1 MEAKPPNDGT
11 ELDFFIRSAPFA
23 IIEWDRDLRVRRW
36 SQGAESL
43 FGWREDEVRG
53 RRPDEWAFFH
63 KDDLRSAKHA
73 VGELLAGRA
82 ERNEAL
88 GRNFARNGNLVYTEW
103 RNFIRRDPAGRA
115 VSILSYINDLTRQ
128 YQAEHAS
135 ERGSGRYQGIF
146 ANCHAI
152 MLILDPHT
160 GRIVDANPAAETFY
174 GWPRAKLL
182 AMRVG
187 DINILSEQELRI
199 ELEAARTARRSH
211 FEFRHRRADGSIR
224 DVEVYSGPTEDQGR
238 ALLFSII
245 HDVTERK
252 RAETVMRRW
261 ERFFRLSHL
270 GIAMHEVAG
279 NTFIDVNE
287 AYAEQHGYTADELR
301 GTRVMA
307 LYPPEERALLP
318 ARLAEADRVGNVS
331 FESVHFRKD
340 GSRIPLYIG
349 MTALQDDSGKTV
361 ARFVF
366 TLDIS
371 ARKAAEEKLRKLS
384 RAVEESPE
392 SIVITNTN
400 GEIEYVNQSFV
411 EKTGYTL
418 EEVLGKNPRILQSG
432 LTPPETYRDM
442 WATLTCSETWRGE
455 LHNRHRDGRIL
466 LERVTITPIHDD
478 DDGRTTH
485 YVAVKEDITEK
496 RRMEEELL
504 RHREQLESLVE
515 SRTAELQRALE
526 AAKVAS
532 RAKDEFLATM
542 SHEIRTPMNGVTGV
556 LDVLA
561 HQGLSAD
568 QAELVAIMRE
578 SASTLL
584 RLIDDILDF
593 SRIESGQLQLEIAPV
608 SVRGLM
614 ANIEQSLA
622 ALARKTAVQLS
633 THIGEGIPEI
643 VQTDELRLRQ
653 VLTNLLSNAI
663 KFSSGL
669 ERTGRV
675 ELRAEAPMPGVIRF
689 MVTDNGI
696 GIAPEV
702 FEKIFQPFSQ
712 AEMSTTRR
720 FGGTGLGL
728 SISSRLVQ
736 LLRGRIDLKSIPGR
750 GSRFVVTLPTAGT
763 GAVSAATTLPPSSG
777 ALPMPAAPSA
787 DRGETGAGNALRGH
801 ILLAEDNAI
810 NRRVI
815 ERQLALLGLQCDM
828 AENGQEALERWR
840 QGDYTLLLTDLHM
853 PEMDGYELTA
863 HIRRE
868 ESSGGKRL
876 PIIAVTANAMR
887 GEDRRCLDA
896 GMDDF
901 IAKPVQLEV
910 LRRVLQRWA
919 PADSKPVMPQTAK
932 ATAAEVPE
940 PALALL
946 DPRVLARLIGDDEA
960 MIGEFLTEYRSS
972 LLDSARQMQA
982 ARAAGDWKGVGE
994 IAHRLK
1000 SASRSVGALQL
1011 GELCAAL
1018 EAAGRANRPEDAE
1031 KLMQGF
1037 GTAVDAVSSA
1047 IEARHG

>member
-1 MEAKPPNDGT
+1 M
-11 ELDFFIRSAPFA
+11 
-23 IIEWDRDLRVRRW
+23 RVRRW

-63 KDDLRSAKHA
+63 ADDLLVAQAA
-73 VGELLAGRA
+73 VGELLAGTV
-82 ERNEAL
+82 ERNQARV
-88 GRNFARNGNLVYTEW
+88 RNYARNGTLAHTEW
-103 RNFIRRDPAGRA
+103 RNVIRRDSAGRA
-115 VSILSYINDLTRQ
+115 VSILSYINELTRQ
-128 YQAEHAS
+128 HHAEHAS
-135 ERGSGRYQGIF
+135 TNSSGRYQGIF
-146 ANCHAI
+146 ANGHAV
-152 MLILDPHT
+152 MLILDPQT
-160 GRIVDANPAAETFY
+160 GRIVDANPAAERFY
-174 GWPRAKLL
+174 GWPRATLL
-182 AMRVG
+182 GMRIG
-187 DINILSEQELRI
+187 QINTLSDHELQA
-199 ELEAARTARRSH
+199 ELEAARTTRRHH

-224 DVEVYSGPTEDQGR
+224 DVEVYSGPTEDEGR
-238 ALLFSII
+238 ALLFSIV

-270 GIAMHEVAG
+270 GIAMHEVDG
-279 NTFIDVNE
+279 NTFIDVND
-287 AYAEQHGYTADELR
+287 AYARQHGYTPDELR

-307 LYPPEERALLP
+307 MYTPEERALLP

-340 GSRIPLYIG
+340 GSRIPLLIG
-349 MTALQDDSGKTV
+349 ITALQDDSGETV

-392 SIVITNTN
+392 SLVITNTN

-432 LTPPETYRDM
+432 LTPRETFRDM
-442 WATLTCSETWRGE
+442 WATLTCGETWRGE

-478 DDGRTTH
+478 DGGRTTH

-515 SRTAELQRALE
+515 SRTAELQQALE

-542 SHEIRTPMNGVTGV
+542 SHEIRTPMNGVIGI

-568 QAELVAIMRE
+568 QAELVAIMDE
-578 SASTLL
+578 SAATLL

-608 SVRGLM
+608 SIRGLM
-614 ANIEQSLA
+614 ANIEHSLA
-622 ALARKTAVQLS
+622 VHARKTAVQLR
-633 THIGEGIPEI
+633 THIGDTVPELML
-643 VQTDELRLRQ
+643 TDELRLRQ
-653 VLTNLLSNAI
+653 VLTNLIGNAI
-663 KFSSGL
+663 KFSAG
-669 ERTGRV
+669 RDRPGRV
-675 ELRAEAPMPGVIRF
+675 ELRVEVSDAGLIRF

-712 AEMSTTRR
+712 AESSTTRR
-720 FGGTGLGL
+720 FGGSGLGL
-728 SISSRLVQ
+728 TISARLVQ
-736 LLRGRIDLKSIPGR
+736 LLKGRIDLRSIPGR
-750 GSRFVVTLPTAGT
+750 GSRFVVTLPLAT
-763 GAVSAATTLPPSSG
+763 VS
-777 ALPMPAAPSA
+777 PAAAAMPSLTA
-787 DRGETGAGNALRGH
+787 TDRGREGQVTGDIALGR
-801 ILLAEDNAI
+801 ILLAEDNPI

-815 ERQLALLGLQCDM
+815 EHQLTLLGLQCDM
-828 AENGQEALERWR
+828 AENGREALERWR
-840 QGDYTLLLTDLHM
+840 TGDYALLLTDLHM

-868 ESSGGKRL
+868 ESGTGKRL

-887 GEDRRCLDA
+887 GEDRHCLDA

-901 IAKPVQLEV
+901 IAKPVQFET
-910 LRRVLQRWA
+910 LRRALQRWA
-919 PADSKPVMPQTAK
+919 PSGSTPAASLPSAPDRIADPAPSP
-932 ATAAEVPE
+932 AAPKTGA
-940 PALALL
+940 ALALL
-946 DPRVLARLIGDDEA
+946 DPRVLANLIGNDEA
-960 MIGEFLTEYRSS
+960 MIEALLVEYRVS
-972 LLDSARQMQA
+972 LLDSARQM
-982 ARAAGDWKGVGE
+982 RAALAANDWQRLGE
-994 IAHRLK
+994 VAHRLK

-1018 EAAGRANRPEDAE
+1018 EAAGHAGRAADAGQ
-1031 KLMQGF
+1031 LMQGF
-1037 GTAVDAVSSA
+1037 RAAVDAVSSA
-1047 IEARHG
+1047 IEARRGCP

>member
-1 MEAKPPNDGT
+1 
-11 ELDFFIRSAPFA
+11 
-23 IIEWDRDLRVRRW
+23 
-36 SQGAESL
+36 
-43 FGWREDEVRG
+43 
-53 RRPDEWAFFH
+53 
-63 KDDLRSAKHA
+63 
-73 VGELLAGRA
+73 
-82 ERNEAL
+82 
-88 GRNFARNGNLVYTEW
+88 
-103 RNFIRRDPAGRA
+103 
-115 VSILSYINDLTRQ
+115 
-128 YQAEHAS
+128 
-135 ERGSGRYQGIF
+135 
-146 ANCHAI
+146 
-152 MLILDPHT
+152 
-160 GRIVDANPAAETFY
+160 
-174 GWPRAKLL
+174 
-182 AMRVG
+182 
-187 DINILSEQELRI
+187 
-199 ELEAARTARRSH
+199 
-211 FEFRHRRADGSIR
+211 
-224 DVEVYSGPTEDQGR
+224 
-238 ALLFSII
+238 
-245 HDVTERK
+245 
-252 RAETVMRRW
+252 
-261 ERFFRLSHL
+261 
-270 GIAMHEVAG
+270 
-279 NTFIDVNE
+279 
-287 AYAEQHGYTADELR
+287 
-301 GTRVMA
+301 
-307 LYPPEERALLP
+307 
-318 ARLAEADRVGNVS
+318 
-331 FESVHFRKD
+331 
-340 GSRIPLYIG
+340 
-349 MTALQDDSGKTV
+349 
-361 ARFVF
+361 
-366 TLDIS
+366 
-371 ARKAAEEKLRKLS
+371 
-384 RAVEESPE
+384 
-392 SIVITNTN
+392 
-400 GEIEYVNQSFV
+400 
-411 EKTGYTL
+411 
-418 EEVLGKNPRILQSG
+418 
-432 LTPPETYRDM
+432 
-442 WATLTCSETWRGE
+442 
-455 LHNRHRDGRIL
+455 
-466 LERVTITPIHDD
+466 
-478 DDGRTTH
+478 
-485 YVAVKEDITEK
+485 
-496 RRMEEELL
+496 
-504 RHREQLESLVE
+504 
-515 SRTAELQRALE
+515 
-526 AAKVAS
+526 
-532 RAKDEFLATM
+532 
-542 SHEIRTPMNGVTGV
+542 
-556 LDVLA
+556 
-561 HQGLSAD
+561 
-568 QAELVAIMRE
+568 
-578 SASTLL
+578 
-584 RLIDDILDF
+584 
-593 SRIESGQLQLEIAPV
+593 
-608 SVRGLM
+608 
-614 ANIEQSLA
+614 
-622 ALARKTAVQLS
+622 
-633 THIGEGIPEI
+633 
-643 VQTDELRLRQ
+643 
-653 VLTNLLSNAI
+653 
-663 KFSSGL
+663 
-669 ERTGRV
+669 
-675 ELRAEAPMPGVIRF
+675 MPGVIRF

-828 AENGQEALERWR
+828 AENGREALERWR

-1031 KLMQGF
+1031 RLMQGF